1 MAGAP
6 VHGICEPLV
15 MLNVAP
21 EVGDAHAL
29 DGGLHFVGVCISALA
44 VPVLREVQDVAEMKA
59 PCFPSA

>member
-1 MAGAP
+1 
-6 VHGICEPLV
+6 